1 MLMNT
6 FVVKHKNCW
15 YFCWPRNATMFSYDC
30 DYMISTY
37 ISTYI
42 LAYIRLYI
50 LLANFQNWSGI
61 SRKCLNTHC
70 QIHRRILLSLY
81 FLGTGKTYTGTK
93 LVYLFDKINL
103 KMQEQG
109 HERMQLVF
117 CGPNNKSVDL
127 VASKY

>member
-1 MLMNT
+1 MQQSL
-6 FVVKHKNCW
+6 
-15 YFCWPRNATMFSYDC
+15 FSYDC
-30 DYMISTY
+30 DYMISNLH
-37 ISTYI
+37 IN
-42 LAYIRLYI
+42 I
-50 LLANFQNWSGI
+50 LLTSFQNWSEI
-61 SRKCLNTHC
+61 SRTCLNTHC

-127 VASKY
+127 VASKYDGLTQKGQIRLSPSETTVVATLTDKYMC